1 METPDTNKWKPIL
14 QVSVSFTDEEV
25 KKRENRQYELDY
37 KAEYD
42 EYMKRKRTLEE
53 NSYKAYAEVWARCNK
68 AMQSKIESR
77 KDYES
82 EIYNDPIKLIDAIK
96 EHALNYEE
104 SRYEM
109 SIILDAFKSFINCRQ
124 KDNEGLQEYTRR
136 FKVAR
141 EILNSHLGG
150 GIVLQKFVESMEGY
164 DKSKT
169 DKVEELTE
177 TADEQF
183 AGFLY
188 LVNSDQ
194 GKYGSVVKGLHSQ
207 KAL

>member
-1 METPDTNKWKPIL
+1 M
-14 QVSVSFTDEEV
+14 
-25 KKRENRQYELDY
+25 
-37 KAEYD
+37 
-42 EYMKRKRTLEE
+42 
-53 NSYKAYAEVWARCNK
+53 
-68 AMQSKIESR
+68 AMQSKIESG

-82 EIYNDPIKLIDAIK
+82 EIYNDPIKLINAIK
-96 EHALNYEE
+96 EHALHYEE

-109 SIILDAFKSFINCRQ
+109 IIILDTIKAFINCRQ
-124 KDNEGLQEYTRR
+124 KENEGLQDYSRR

-141 EILNSHLGG
+141 EVLKSHLGG
-150 GIVLQKFVESMEGY
+150 GIVLQKFAESMDGY

-169 DKVEELTE
+169 DKVKELTK

-194 GKYGSVVKGLHSQ
+194 GKYGSVIKGLHSQ
-207 KAL
+207 KALQNDQYPNTVIENNSMLSTH